1 MKRQNLKSLF
11 LSFVLLISFMGLGHA
26 QEALKG
32 TLTLKSDFSLLSQK
46 PLKLV
51 VKRRDLAGYFV
62 KSDTVIVKSSTLEY
76 DTELKE
82 PVYLSVDFYWKEKK
96 LTTYSFWAMPI
107 TYEIIF
113 RNNLTPSLKDADK
126 SQVISGIVQLNLQ
139 YKTYVEES
147 EKVVGNVN
155 YEHQKIADVETKIW
169 KIRDSFDKAID
180 NNIYLS
186 AVNKN
191 AKSVIGLYA
200 LIQFAGRPNGKPRTI
215 TEPKKIDALLNTF
228 SPEIRALPSA
238 INLSNTINLEQQ
250 LKVGNVM
257 KDIVLPDAVGK
268 LYKISDFKGKY
279 LLVDFWASWCT
290 PCRAENPNLIKA
302 FTKYKKSGF
311 QIIGITR
318 DHLSRKADWLD
329 AIEKD
334 KINIWPQLSDFK
346 DMAQKI
352 YNVEAIPV
360 NYLIDPKGMIIGR
373 DLRGGDL
380 EKELKKIFNY

>member
-1 MKRQNLKSLF
+1 MRRPNLRSLF
-11 LSFVLLISFMGLGHA
+11 LSFILLVNYAGFVHA

-46 PLKLV
+46 PWKLV
-51 VKRRDLAGYFV
+51 VKRSDLAGYFL
-62 KSDTVIVKSSTLEY
+62 KSDTLSVESNTLEY
-76 DTELKE
+76 SAELEE
-82 PVYLSVDFYWKEKK
+82 PAYLSVDFYWKEKK

-113 RNNLTPSLKDADK
+113 GDNLTPSVKDADK
-126 SQVISGIVQLNLQ
+126 SQVINGIEHLNLQ
-139 YKTYVEES
+139 YKAYVEES

-169 KIRDSFDKAID
+169 KIRDSFQNAID
-180 NNIYLS
+180 TKVYLS

-191 AKSVIGLYA
+191 AKSLIGLYA
-200 LIQFAGRPNGKPRTI
+200 LLKFAGRPNGKPRTI
-215 TEPKKIDALLNTF
+215 TEPKKIDSLLNTLN
-228 SPEIRALPSA
+228 SEIKTLPSA
-238 INLSNTINLEQQ
+238 IKLSNIINLEQQ

-257 KDIVLPDAVGK
+257 KDVALPDAAGK
-268 LYKISDFKGKY
+268 IYKISDFKGKY
-279 LLVDFWASWCT
+279 ILVDFWASWCT

-311 QIIGITR
+311 QIIGVTR
-318 DHLSRKADWLD
+318 DEASRKTDWLD
-329 AIEKD
+329 AIKKD
-334 KINIWPQLSDFK
+334 KVDIWPQLSDFK
-346 DMAQKI
+346 NIAQKI

-380 EKELKKIFNY
+380 EKELKKVFKY

>member
-11 LSFVLLISFMGLGHA
+11 LFFILLVNCVGFVRA

-32 TLTLKSDFSLLSQK
+32 ILTLKSDFSFLNQK
-46 PLKLV
+46 PWKLV
-51 VKRRDLAGYFV
+51 VKRRDLAGYFI
-62 KSDTVIVKSSTLEY
+62 KSDTVIVRSNTLEY
-76 DTELKE
+76 NAELEE

-96 LTTYSFWAMPI
+96 LTTYSFWAMPVI
-107 TYEIIF
+107 YEIIF
-113 RNNLTPSLKDADK
+113 GNNLTPLLKDADK
-126 SQVISGIVQLNLQ
+126 SQVINGILQLNLQ

-155 YEHQKIADVETKIW
+155 YEHQKIADVETKIS
-169 KIRDSFDKAID
+169 KIRDSFENVID
-180 NNIYLS
+180 TNVYLS

-191 AKSVIGLYA
+191 AESVIGLYA
-200 LIQFAGRPNGKPRTI
+200 LLQFAGRPNGKPRTI
-215 TEPKKIDALLNTF
+215 TEPKKIDSLLNTL
-228 SPEIRALPSA
+228 SSEIKTLPSA
-238 INLSNTINLEQQ
+238 IKLSNTINLEQQ

-257 KDIVLPDAVGK
+257 KDVALSDAAGK
-268 LYKISDFKGKY
+268 IYKISDFKGKY
-279 LLVDFWASWCT
+279 ILVDFWASWCT

-302 FTKYKKSGF
+302 FAKYKKSGF
-311 QIIGITR
+311 QIIGVTR
-318 DHLSRKADWLD
+318 DEASRKADWLD

-346 DMAQKI
+346 NIAQKI

-360 NYLIDPKGMIIGR
+360 NYLIDPEGMIIGR

-380 EKELKKIFNY
+380 EKELKKVFKY